1 MEMTQDEM
9 IVMLISFVVGLVLK
23 RPGIIQAALEKVF
36 RKDK

>member
-1 MEMTQDEM
+1 MTQDEV

-23 RPGIIQAALEKVF
+23 RPGIVQAAIEKVF